1 MSRRSLLLILRL
13 GVSVVALAVLLPR
26 VAHSWS
32 HVVRWRPTTVGWLV
46 AGTVV
51 TFVGV
56 VLSAV
61 RWQRVLAAFEL
72 PARLRALLGH
82 YLAGLFVGNA
92 LPTSIGGDVLRVVRL
107 SAENDDR
114 PSTFASVVL
123 ERMTGWIV
131 LPVIALFGLSVNPG
145 LRHLGTAT
153 RVAVGFSVGTLGL
166 LVLVVVAAGSP
177 QLGGRLAHRE
187 SWLRFV
193 GAVHV
198 GLERF
203 RRRPATAA
211 AAILAGFAYQLVVVL
226 SVYFASRALG
236 IAAGITALLAFV
248 PVVAIIQVLP
258 ISIGGLGVR
267 ESAFALFLHPLGV
280 STAQAVTLGLLM
292 GGMTLVVSLLGAP
305 AFAVGTRSARPARVV
320 A

>member
-13 GVSVVALAVLLPR
+13 GVSAAALAVLLPR

-32 HVVRWRPTTVGWLV
+32 HVVRWRPTTIGWLV
-46 AGTVV
+46 AGT
-51 TFVGV
+51 
-56 VLSAV
+56 
-61 RWQRVLAAFEL
+61 
-72 PARLRALLGH
+72 
-82 YLAGLFVGNA
+82 
-92 LPTSIGGDVLRVVRL
+92 
-107 SAENDDR
+107 
-114 PSTFASVVL
+114 
-123 ERMTGWIV
+123 
-131 LPVIALFGLSVNPG
+131 
-145 LRHLGTAT
+145 
-153 RVAVGFSVGTLGL
+153 
-166 LVLVVVAAGSP
+166 P

-211 AAILAGFAYQLVVVL
+211 AALLAGFAYQLVVVL
-226 SVYFASRALG
+226 SVYLASRALG

-292 GGMTLVVSLLGAP
+292 GG
-305 AFAVGTRSARPARVV
+305 
-320 A
+320 